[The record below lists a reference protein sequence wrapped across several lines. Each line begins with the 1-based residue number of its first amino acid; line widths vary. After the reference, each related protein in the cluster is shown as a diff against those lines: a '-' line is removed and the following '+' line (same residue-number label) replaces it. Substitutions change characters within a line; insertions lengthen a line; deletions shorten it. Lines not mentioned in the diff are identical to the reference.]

1 MQNFENHDCS
11 SCYAPFSETYT
22 YYGTMTRA
30 DIKEVAK
37 KSEKN
42 RRDVDALD
50 KFCLCIGRSII
61 FDYSTH
67 IPTTFLNPG

>member
-1 MQNFENHDCS
+1 MQNYENQDCS
-11 SCYAPFSETYT
+11 SYYAPFSETYT

-42 RRDVDALD
+42 RHDVGALG
-50 KFCLCIGRSII
+50 KFCHL
-61 FDYSTH
+61 
-67 IPTTFLNPG
+67 